1 MCDRDFWQFIKIIL
15 CVYILI
21 DGSEIFNNIAPGTS
35 FVSRYPLTRVRISV
49 FCQAFK
55 ATPTTDDILTV
66 LCGLAGSYTRP
77 ILVLFGNG
85 ISSEITFSIS
95 RIEP

>member
-1 MCDRDFWQFIKIIL
+1 MAGLVGVVMSCHFMS
-15 CVYILI
+15 C
-21 DGSEIFNNIAPGTS
+21 
-35 FVSRYPLTRVRISV
+35 RVMSCHDMSCPV
-49 FCQAFK
+49 FYQAFK
-55 ATPTTDDILTV
+55 ATPTADDILTV